1 MRLFIS
7 VQLNNELKNA
17 VISAQNTLR
26 QNKVSGHYTDF
37 QKLHL
42 TLAFIGEYG
51 NAEHVLEAM
60 EQVHFESFQLKFDGH
75 IGSFGNLLWAGLEQS
90 DDLEKLAR
98 QLRHFLA
105 EYHIPFDKKKFSPHI
120 TMLRNA
126 VIPPYTDI
134 FPININKVSMKV
146 SEVSLMRSEHG
157 KHGMIYT
164 EIGSIVSDKGEIV

>member
-1 MRLFIS
+1 MRLFIAM
-7 VQLNNELKNA
+7 QLNDKIKNA
-17 VISAQNTLR
+17 VTSAQDKLQ
-26 QNKVSGHYTDF
+26 QNKVSGHYTDV

-51 NAEHVLEAM
+51 NTHRVLEAM
-60 EQVHFESFQLKFDGH
+60 EQVHFESFQLKLGGH
-75 IGSFGNLLWAGLEQS
+75 IGSFGDLLLAGLEQS

-98 QLRHFLA
+98 QLRHSLA
-105 EYHIPFDKKKFSPHI
+105 EHHIPFDKKKFNPHI

-126 VIPPYTDI
+126 KISSQADI
-134 FPININKVSMKV
+134 SSVNVDKTVMTV

-164 EIGSIVSDKGEIV
+164 EIGSIVSDEGGN

>member
-1 MRLFIS
+1 MRLFIA
-7 VQLNNELKNA
+7 VQLYDEIKNT

-26 QNKVSGHYTDF
+26 QNKVSGHYTDV

-51 NAEHVLEAM
+51 NTDNVLEAM
-60 EQVHFESFQLKFDGH
+60 EQVNFKAFQLKLGGN

-90 DDLEKLAR
+90 DNLEKLAR

-134 FPININKVSMKV
+134 FPINIDKVSMKV

-164 EIGSIVSDKGEIV
+164 EIGSIVSNKGEIV